1 MTLAIIPTYGG
12 VLSAIEKALRELIA
26 EYREVGKSL
35 RNLVEG
41 QERNTAQLERIGA
54 AMEQRWGL
62 EEESRKK
69 ENGDDAE
76 GSKNGPRENQEGGT
90 PSSASC

>member
-1 MTLAIIPTYGG
+1 MIPTYGG
-12 VLSAIEKALRELIA
+12 VLSAIKKALRELME

-35 RNLVEG
+35 WDLVEG

-62 EEESRKK
+62 EGESGKE

-76 GSKNGPRENQEGGT
+76 GSEDGPGESQKEGT
-90 PSSASC
+90 PSSTSC